1 MYVIP
6 LDDLLFIGVQRE
18 SWDRQLG
25 EYKMFSELYTLLD
38 HRFCYDYTPTHY
50 IVREFSRDRLL
61 QKLPKNLFSPFKN
74 FPPPKYLL
82 ATNVTSTYV
91 SIYLL
96 L

>member
-61 QKLPKNLFSPFKN
+61 QNFSFPL
-74 FPPPKYLL
+74 PPPPIRQKCPAFAY
-82 ATNVTSTYV
+82 
-91 SIYLL
+91 
-96 L
+96 